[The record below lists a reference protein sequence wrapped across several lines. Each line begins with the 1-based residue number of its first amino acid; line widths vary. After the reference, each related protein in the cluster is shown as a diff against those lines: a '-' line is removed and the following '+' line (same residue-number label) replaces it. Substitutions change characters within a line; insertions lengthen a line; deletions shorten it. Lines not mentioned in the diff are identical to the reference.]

1 MLIKLEQIR
10 GAEMLVEE
18 GNLRERIKKAQKG
31 DKRVVKTVKK
41 AGIKTLKDEKWEIKD
56 GVVMKEERVYVLE
69 GELRRE
75 VIWLHHNTPVGGHK
89 ERQKTTELVTRNY

>member
-31 DKRVVKTVKK
+31 DKSSEEGRNKDVK
-41 AGIKTLKDEKWEIKD
+41 
-56 GVVMKEERVYVLE
+56 R
-69 GELRRE
+69 
-75 VIWLHHNTPVGGHK
+75 
-89 ERQKTTELVTRNY
+89 

>member
-1 MLIKLEQIR
+1 
-10 GAEMLVEE
+10 MLVEE

-89 ERQKTTELVTRNY
+89 ER

>member
-1 MLIKLEQIR
+1 
-10 GAEMLVEE
+10 
-18 GNLRERIKKAQKG
+18 
-31 DKRVVKTVKK
+31 VKK

-89 ERQKTTELVTRNY
+89 ER